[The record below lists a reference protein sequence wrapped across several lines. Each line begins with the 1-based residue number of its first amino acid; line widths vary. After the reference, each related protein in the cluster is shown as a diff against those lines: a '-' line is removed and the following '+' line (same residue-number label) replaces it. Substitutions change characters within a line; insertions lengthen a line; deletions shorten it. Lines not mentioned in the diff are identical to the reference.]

1 MYAPLGCGTRSL
13 SFRLHFGAD
22 PSKDG
27 FIYGE
32 GQRQKERGLCAY
44 FRPLPFTLLYFL
56 FWPQPQL
63 SKQSNYVYMQ
73 RAYHQIFTI
82 APEIIALKIGD
93 KIANKTVLA
102 SISKE
107 MPSQAH
113 LTKLKSSN
121 YSNIEQ
127 T

>member
-1 MYAPLGCGTRSL
+1 
-13 SFRLHFGAD
+13 
-22 PSKDG
+22 
-27 FIYGE
+27 
-32 GQRQKERGLCAY
+32 
-44 FRPLPFTLLYFL
+44 
-56 FWPQPQL
+56 
-63 SKQSNYVYMQ
+63 MQ